1 MKDSLRLI
9 IVLSVICAA
18 AGLLLAAVNKITT
31 APIAAAGRTEKL
43 NAMQEVLPEFDNEPD
58 TDCVTIPDSDA
69 VFFVARKDGTFSGAA
84 FEVSSDKGYGGKI
97 VLMVGVN
104 AYDEVQG
111 IEILKQ
117 LETPGLGAKIES
129 LEFKNGFPGRSL
141 SQTKWAVQKDGGDI
155 DQITAATISSRA
167 VTEAIREG
175 IAVYLANKSRIQG
188 KSSQPAEAVDIQLDD
203 DTMDSIDQL
212 DRTKDTL

>member
-18 AGLLLAAVNKITT
+18 AGLLLAAVNKVTT
-31 APIAAAGRTEKL
+31 APIATAARVEQL
-43 NAMQEVLPEFDNEPD
+43 NAMQQVLPEFDNEPD
-58 TDCVTIPDSDA
+58 TDTVTIPSADADA
-69 VFFVARKDGTFSGAA
+69 VFFVARKAGTFSGAA
-84 FEVSSDKGYGGKI
+84 FEVSSDKGYGGRI

-129 LEFKNGFPGRSL
+129 LEFRNGFPGRSL
-141 SQTKWAVQKDGGDI
+141 SQTKWSVKKDGGDI

-167 VTEAIREG
+167 VTDAIRDG
-175 IAVYLANKSRIQG
+175 IAIYLANKSRIQG
-188 KSSQPAEAVDIQLDD
+188 NPSQPAAPIEIQLDD
-203 DTMDSIDQL
+203 DTMKTIDQL
-212 DRTKDTL
+212 D